1 MTTKYEPSFIGN
13 FRKFIS
19 YKFKDPD
26 EVSVI
31 FDVGSLH
38 CLESVELSK
47 VYKNAHIYAFE
58 ANPESYKVC
67 VENTKDID
75 NITVINKAIN
85 DHDGTCVFNAID
97 PEKTETPWFDGN
109 RGASSLFKANG
120 KYNHIEKYV
129 QKEIEV
135 SCIQLETFCEE
146 NNIDHIDLIWM
157 DLQGAELIAL
167 KSMGRE
173 LMSTVKVIHTELEM
187 TPIYKDQCLY
197 EDVNQFLKNYN
208 FYKAEGN
215 NAMQYGQNFIF
226 VKK

>member
-1 MTTKYEPSFIGN
+1 MCI
-13 FRKFIS
+13 R
-19 YKFKDPD
+19 DR
-26 EVSVI
+26 
-31 FDVGSLH
+31 
-38 CLESVELSK
+38 SK
-47 VYKNAHIYAFE
+47 VYKNARIYAFE
-58 ANPESYKVC
+58 ANPDSYKVC
-67 VENTKDID
+67 LENTKDYD
-75 NITVINKAIN
+75 NITVINKAVN

-97 PEKTETPWFDGN
+97 PDKTETPWFDGN
-109 RGASSLFKANG
+109 RGASSLFKSNG
-120 KYNHIEKYV
+120 KYDHIEKYV

-135 SCIQLETFCEE
+135 PCIQLETFCEE

-187 TPIYKDQCLY
+187 TPIYKDQCLF